1 MSAFYGTVIGAS
13 DTPATR
19 RGYRDIKV
27 SAQSWD
33 GSVITRLHYNSEDK
47 LIVDLQVSE
56 GSDTSGYT
64 IFYGTIDEL
73 KEKMKGE
80 GTC

>member
-1 MSAFYGTVIGAS
+1 MSKFYGTVVGAS

-27 SAQSWD
+27 AAQSWD
-33 GSVITRLHYNSEDK
+33 GSVITRLNYNKDDE
-47 LIVDLQVSE
+47 LMVDLQIGE

-64 IFYGTIDEL
+64 VFYGTIDQL
-73 KEKMKGE
+73 KSKLQK
-80 GTC
+80 